1 LNGSNVEAL
10 LQAWMNAKQ
19 AEDEA
24 EAERLGIEDQI
35 ALAFERKSEGA
46 VTHTVGEYKVTLT
59 QPVYRKIDEN
69 TWRQVASLCPEL
81 LRPVKTKIEA
91 DAAGVK
97 YLQHNEPEIWS
108 KIARAFETKPGKLGV
123 KVTKNG
129 D

>member
-24 EAERLGIEDQI
+24 NAERLGIEDQI
-35 ALAFERKSEGA
+35 ALAFERKAEGA

-59 QPVYRKIDEN
+59 QPVYRKIDEA
-69 TWRQVASLCPEL
+69 TWRQVASLCPES
-81 LRPVKTKIEA
+81 LRPVKLKLEV
-91 DAAGVK
+91 DATGVK
-97 YLQHNEPEIWS
+97 YVQYNEPEIWS